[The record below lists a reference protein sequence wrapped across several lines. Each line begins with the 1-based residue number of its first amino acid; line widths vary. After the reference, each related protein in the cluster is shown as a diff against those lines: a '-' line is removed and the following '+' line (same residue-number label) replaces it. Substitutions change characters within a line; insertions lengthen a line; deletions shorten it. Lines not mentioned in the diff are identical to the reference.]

1 MRVGFIGLG
10 ALGREMARHLV
21 KGGHEVAVWN
31 RTPARTRP
39 LAAEGARV
47 AKSIAEA
54 CEDAAV
60 VFTMLADDAAL
71 IDVVSGTEKDPG
83 LEESLGEGDVHVALG
98 TISTALSAR
107 LAAAHAGAGQHFVA
121 APVFGRPE
129 AAAAAKLTIVAAGD
143 DAAVARAQP
152 LLQLMGQT
160 VFVVGA
166 EPPLANIV
174 KLAGNFLIA
183 SMTEALG
190 ESFALLRKSGVDPG
204 RFLEIVNGHL
214 FRSPVYENYGKVM
227 LEGRFDPPGFKLAL
241 GLKDMRLVLAAA
253 DQATMPMPLASLLR
267 DHLLSGMAR
276 GKGDLDWTALAQ
288 VIAEDAG
295 LDRTQ

>member
-10 ALGREMARHLV
+10 AMGREMARHLV

-31 RTPARTRP
+31 RTPARSRP
-39 LAAEGARV
+39 LAADGARV
-47 AKSIAEA
+47 AKSIAAA

-71 IDVVSGTEKDPG
+71 IDAVSGTEKDPG
-83 LEESLGEGDVHVALG
+83 IEESLGEGDVHVALG
-98 TISTALSAR
+98 TIGTALSAR
-107 LAAAHAGAGQHFVA
+107 LAAAHADAGQHFVA
-121 APVFGRPE
+121 APVFGRPD

-143 DAAVARAQP
+143 EAAVARAQP
-152 LLQLMGQT
+152 LLQLMSQT
-160 VFVVGA
+160 VFVVGT
-166 EPPLANIV
+166 EPPLANLV
-174 KLAGNFLIA
+174 KLAGNFLIG

-190 ESFALLRKSGVDPG
+190 EAFALLRKSGVDPA
-204 RFLEIVNGHL
+204 RFMEIVNGHL

-227 LEGRFDPPGFKLAL
+227 LEGRFDPPGFRLAL
-241 GLKDMRLVLAAA
+241 GLKDVRLVLAAA
-253 DQATMPMPLASLLR
+253 DQATVPMPLASLLR

-288 VIAEDAG
+288 VIAENAG
-295 LDRTQ
+295 VPGTV

>member
-10 ALGREMARHLV
+10 AMGREMARHLV

-31 RTPARTRP
+31 RTPARARP
-39 LAAEGARV
+39 LAADGARV

-54 CEDAAV
+54 CEDSAV
-60 VFTMLADDAAL
+60 VFTMLSDDAAL
-71 IDVVSGTEKDPG
+71 IDVVSGSDQHAG
-83 LEESLGEGDVHVALG
+83 LEESLGEGDVHVSLG

-107 LAAAHAGAGQHFVA
+107 LAAAHADAGQSFVA

-143 DAAVARAQP
+143 EAAVTRAQP
-152 LLQLMGQT
+152 LLQLMSHK
-160 VFVVGA
+160 VFVVGT
-166 EPPLANIV
+166 EPPLASLV

-190 ESFALLRKSGVDPG
+190 EAFALLRKAGVDPAA
-204 RFLEIVNGHL
+204 FLEIVNGNL

-227 LEGRFDPPGFKLAL
+227 LEGRFDPPGFRLSL

-253 DQATMPMPLASLLR
+253 DQTAVPMPLASLLHDR
-267 DHLLSGMAR
+267 LLSGLAR

-295 LDRTQ
+295 LNRAQ